1 MTIEHDRHFISVG
14 DLAAA
19 LQSGQPL
26 RILDIRFDPGKGS
39 AKSRYLDGHIPGAI
53 YVDLPTELAGPK
65 KATGGNL
72 PLPSKDVF
80 EQAAQRWG
88 LADDS
93 DVVVYD
99 DSNGAP
105 AARAAWLLRW
115 VGLGRVRLLDGGFSN
130 WRRAQLPVSTKDEV
144 ASVGTFKAATG
155 NVTPLSADDI
165 ASHGGQLIDARPEK
179 AFAEGHIPGAINLP
193 SSLLVD
199 DDGLL
204 LSAAELARRLQSRG
218 IALDTPIAAYCGGG
232 VASSFTVAALATLGQ
247 QISLY
252 PGSWSDWIS
261 DASRP
266 IEK

>member
-1 MTIEHDRHFISVG
+1 MTIERDRHFISVG

-26 RILDIRFDPGKGS
+26 HNLDVRFDPGKGS

-65 KATGGNL
+65 KQTGGNL
-72 PLPSKDVF
+72 PLPSKEAF

-88 LADDS
+88 LTDDS
-93 DVVVYD
+93 NVVVYD

-115 VGLGRVRLLDGGFSN
+115 AGLGQVKLLDGGFSG
-130 WRRAQLPVSTKDEV
+130 WRQAQLPVSAIDE
-144 ASVGTFKAATG
+144 ATAVGNFKAVTG

-165 ASHGGQLIDARPEK
+165 AGHGGQLIDARPEK
-179 AFAEGHIPGAINLP
+179 AFAEGHIPGAINIP
-193 SSLLVD
+193 NSLLVD
-199 DDGLL
+199 DYGLL
-204 LSAAELARRLQSRG
+204 LSAAELTRRLQSRG

-232 VASSFTVAALATLGQ
+232 VASSFTVAALATLGKQ
-247 QISLY
+247 SALY